1 VSLVAHVGYQK
12 VKGLP
17 SSITSDNIDYRVGV
31 NYDLNGWILGASVVA
46 NSEKAFAYTGGSGL
60 TKPAGKTAAVVSLSK
75 SF

>member
-1 VSLVAHVGYQK
+1 
-12 VKGLP
+12 
-17 SSITSDNIDYRVGV
+17 
-31 NYDLNGWILGASVVA
+31 VA